1 MIFIYNLIFVILMGL
16 IHKNKLKENA
26 IKKRYLIICFGQ
38 MALIQGIR
46 AEEVGTD
53 TSSYVSIYENFL
65 SSDYYT
71 WKFTHFE
78 IGFQWLYKFM
88 QVLHLNAQ
96 GMLFVISVLMMMG
109 YAIFIYKNSSD
120 VMLSTFIFS
129 CMFFPNSFNVMRQYL
144 ALAIAINSYQF
155 IKEKKYFWASILIMI
170 GVSIHMLVILA
181 FIPLLVRI
189 GKNWKTVRNVL
200 LVLCIIFFVAGNQ
213 IVNVV
218 LMILGKG
225 YYLEGFNTF
234 RLIRMTTILT
244 GLIAF
249 LSIYFARRENESQN
263 RIEMNCLSCVAY
275 INILAGVLYL
285 KYEFVSRVIEVLNAY
300 IMVMIPLG
308 MNTTKSKYMQIIRLF
323 VYSIPAFL
331 MIMSVYNSG
340 SGVDVYKTFWM
351 K

>member
-1 MIFIYNLIFVILMGL
+1 MIF
-16 IHKNKLKENA
+16 
-26 IKKRYLIICFGQ
+26 
-38 MALIQGIR
+38 
-46 AEEVGTD
+46 
-53 TSSYVSIYENFL
+53 
-65 SSDYYT
+65 
-71 WKFTHFE
+71 
-78 IGFQWLYKFM
+78 
-88 QVLHLNAQ
+88 
-96 GMLFVISVLMMMG
+96 
-109 YAIFIYKNSSD
+109 
-120 VMLSTFIFS
+120 
-129 CMFFPNSFNVMRQYL
+129 
-144 ALAIAINSYQF
+144 
-155 IKEKKYFWASILIMI
+155 
-170 GVSIHMLVILA
+170 
-181 FIPLLVRI
+181 
-189 GKNWKTVRNVL
+189 
-200 LVLCIIFFVAGNQ
+200 
-213 IVNVV
+213 
-218 LMILGKG
+218 GKG

-249 LSIYFARRENESQN
+249 LSVYFARRENESQN

-323 VYSIPAFL
+323 VYSIPVFL